1 MFLEIGSTSHSTGIA
16 PQCMITLTVLQK
28 VIAEVI
34 TSSPGPI
41 PKDFSAKNRAD
52 VHEEMAAENSEDL
65 Y

>member
-1 MFLEIGSTSHSTGIA
+1 
-16 PQCMITLTVLQK
+16 MITLTVLQK
-28 VIAEVI
+28 VIAEVS

-52 VHEEMAAENSEDL
+52 VHEEKAAENSEDL